1 MKNKITDKEERIK
14 YKKNFKKNT
23 GKDLDNVN
31 DEFEL
36 ELLKIEKEKTI
47 KTKEK
52 KLEKIAEKIEQIPKM
67 SIAQYLRYYLEKEEI
82 ERKKTKID

>member
-1 MKNKITDKEERIK
+1 MMNLK
-14 YKKNFKKNT
+14 
-23 GKDLDNVN
+23 
-31 DEFEL
+31 
-36 ELLKIEKEKTI
+36 LLKIEKEKTI